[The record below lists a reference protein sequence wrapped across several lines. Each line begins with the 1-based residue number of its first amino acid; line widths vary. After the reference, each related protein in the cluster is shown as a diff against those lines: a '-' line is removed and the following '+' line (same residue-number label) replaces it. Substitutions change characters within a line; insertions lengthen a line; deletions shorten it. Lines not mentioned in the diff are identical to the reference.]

1 MPSRSTAKE
10 EDEEKNEL
18 VVIVYDLVLVEENF
32 AKHKATDGITITEVD
47 SASGHLSHD
56 DLLDEGEV
64 FCVLDSGGHDKDL
77 QGDMLLIRK
86 GATQSPPLR
95 NQVLDEEPAN
105 WLEEEQTRTGDMIA
119 TISVKAKP
127 YKLKPTNPR
136 RIFR

>member
-64 FCVLDSGGHDKDL
+64 FYGEMFYSCCHSHHMFIEPRMFNNNKKLNCSLSGLLDRTKTEE
-77 QGDMLLIRK
+77 
-86 GATQSPPLR
+86 AQSHEAPHLR
-95 NQVLDEEPAN
+95 P
-105 WLEEEQTRTGDMIA
+105 
-119 TISVKAKP
+119 
-127 YKLKPTNPR
+127 
-136 RIFR
+136 